1 MLSGMMADR
10 HDSERLRGFGDRQ
23 TDGQT
28 FAIVESL
35 PRLKTYF
42 TSLKRDRYPYRL
54 GRKGAI
60 GEWTYVSYW
69 EMHPI
74 IYQLII

>member
-1 MLSGMMADR
+1 MPLPLY
-10 HDSERLRGFGDRQ
+10 EIPEGDNALW
-23 TDGQT
+23 GNK
-28 FAIVESL
+28 E
-35 PRLKTYF
+35 KTYF
-42 TSLKRDRYPYRL
+42 TSLKRDGYPYRL